1 MGKKFLCFLLV
12 ANPISGWLLRVLLNY
27 RFSRKAV
34 NWGYRK
40 LGLLEQAYG
49 RASGAAQSQSYFADY
64 EVGLPAGR
72 GDFVLNLYQGA
83 GLVRSQ
89 VVQLTGQPTNFLVQN
104 LVVEP
109 GTSSEISAEIQAE
122 GPAIPQPIKTPIKV
136 QKVSPV
142 RKYPVYSAR
151 QAAYENTRGLR
162 RRGLLSFTMSGNLQN
177 PTHLVVLLSDSSAG
191 QDELN
196 ESSTVATPQ
205 KASQQHLFLEV
216 QNLTF
221 YGEVAQGDLARFQQ
235 QLRRLAERT
244 RKRYSVAP
252 ESLTVIG
259 LFGASTLAQEL
270 AAEFPH
276 ASLVIS
282 VREIGKGGAGNL
294 SQLLELAKLTG
305 FDRDMSGNSS
315 GGSVH
320 LYCEDD
326 ESLGALAKKADLFN
340 GLKDVQ
346 LYRLGD
352 TSEAT
357 VQAVRLSAWHN
368 TCAGG
373 MEALSEVSGQQ
384 LRVVQDGDYFLAQFR
399 EKGLTSSAQAVGNG
413 PVVWLLGE
421 CSGADVKV
429 LLTRSP
435 DLPYIHYLRKPVHE
449 GLVKLLT
456 FYAISGM

>member
-1 MGKKFLCFLLV
+1 MGKKFLCALLV
-12 ANPISGWLLRVLLNY
+12 ANPVAGWLLRHLLNY
-27 RFSRKAV
+27 CYTRKGV
-34 NWGYRK
+34 NWFYRK
-40 LGLLEQAYG
+40 LGLLEHAYG

-83 GLVRSQ
+83 RLVRSQ
-89 VVQLTGQPTNFLVQN
+89 VVQLTGQPTNILVQN

-109 GTSSEISAEIQAE
+109 GASFEISAEIQAE
-122 GPAIPQPIKTPIKV
+122 GPAIPQPINTTVKV

-151 QAAYENTRGLR
+151 QVAYENTRGLR
-162 RRGLLSFTMSGNLQN
+162 RRVLLSFTMSGNLQN

-205 KASQQHLFLEV
+205 QASQQHFFLEV
-216 QNLTF
+216 QSPTF

-235 QLRRLAERT
+235 QLRRLVERT
-244 RKRYSVAP
+244 CKRYSVAP

-259 LFGASTLAQEL
+259 LFGASTRAQEL
-270 AAEFPH
+270 AAEFPQ

-282 VREIGKGGAGNL
+282 VREVKKGDAGNL
-294 SQLLELAKLTG
+294 SRLLGLARVTSP
-305 FDRDMSGNSS
+305 DRDVSGNCS

-326 ESLGALAKKADLFN
+326 ESLGALAKKDDLFN

-357 VQAVRLSAWHN
+357 VQAVRLSAWRN

-373 MEALSEVSGQQ
+373 MEALSEVPGQQ
-384 LRVVQDGDYFLAQFR
+384 LRVLQDGDYSLAQFR

-421 CSGADVKV
+421 CFGADVKV
-429 LLTRSP
+429 LLVQCPGLLS
-435 DLPYIHYLRKPVHE
+435 IHYLRKPVRKYV
-449 GLVKLLT
+449 VKLSHQL
-456 FYAISGM
+456 FA